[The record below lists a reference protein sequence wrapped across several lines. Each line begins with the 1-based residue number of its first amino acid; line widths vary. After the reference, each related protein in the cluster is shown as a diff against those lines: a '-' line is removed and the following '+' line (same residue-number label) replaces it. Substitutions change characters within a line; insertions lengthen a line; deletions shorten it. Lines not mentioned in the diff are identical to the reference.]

1 PGPGDG
7 GVDITGNFVR
17 IPIIIQCKDQRRGIG
32 PAVVREL
39 EGVLT
44 KCHED
49 TIGIVV
55 VPAKNKF
62 NDGAVERAGTSK
74 CNIILTDKRD
84 LYLDLIRC
92 KSSKKRNKKNDKVV
106 IVRAFNVPA
115 LSTAPSLNLFLAGTT
130 TIPIVS
136 SWHLVSTPSNSR
148 TTAGP
153 TID

>member
-1 PGPGDG
+1 MSSSVARGNNFELEISRILRRVGIECYRIRPGPGDG

-84 LYLDLIRC
+84 LYLDLIR
-92 KSSKKRNKKNDKVV
+92 
-106 IVRAFNVPA
+106 
-115 LSTAPSLNLFLAGTT
+115 
-130 TIPIVS
+130 
-136 SWHLVSTPSNSR
+136 
-148 TTAGP
+148 
-153 TID
+153 